1 MKRKSDGTPA
11 RNDDDGWKKGAL
23 GKHSPGVKLDRNYD
37 PWNPKVLSDGLSDG
51 KGAYTDNKNVLN
63 HKDGDPTRE
72 NPWGK
77 SKDIYDNA
85 VKNSLDDDAGG
96 SRPGPI
102 KYGVD

>member
-1 MKRKSDGTPA
+1 MAKHKYQSDRVHKGVGI
-11 RNDDDGWKKGAL
+11 DGGKGEDI
-23 GKHSPGVKLDRNYD
+23 LDRNYD

-51 KGAYTDNKNVLN
+51 KGKYTDNKNVLN
-63 HKDGDPTRE
+63 HKNGDPTRT
-72 NPWGK
+72 NPWGEA
-77 SKDIYDNA
+77 KDLYDDV